1 MNQATASPAAIE
13 PDDACLLAEI
23 TLKFAGDSGD
33 GIQLAGQ
40 QFAQLASAAGERVRT
55 LPDFP
60 AEIRS
65 PVGTLGG
72 VSGFQVRAGGEQVL
86 TPGDRLDLLLPL
98 TMDLSLFDSLDNREL
113 RDHIERAG
121 STRMPS
127 APRTWARPGSPPT
140 RWKTARCARTGCSR
154 CRWACSPAT
163 R

>member
-60 AEIRS
+60 AGS
-65 PVGTLGG
+65 
-72 VSGFQVRAGGEQVL
+72 RASRCA
-86 TPGDRLDLLLPL
+86 PAA
-98 TMDLSLFDSLDNREL
+98 NRC
-113 RDHIERAG
+113 
-121 STRMPS
+121 
-127 APRTWARPGSPPT
+127 SPPA
-140 RWKTARCARTGCSR
+140 TASTCWWR
-154 CRWACSPAT
+154 
-163 R
+163 